1 MDAYLKTSQVSV
13 LGRQVR
19 RGVAVKITDVDVVGD
34 VIILAHLRQEQPQT
48 TILKQII
55 IVNINFAVWT
65 IQQKQSIIKFIV
77 KYSNS
82 VFKPRS

>member
-48 TILKQII
+48 TILKQTII
-55 IVNINFAVWT
+55 ININFAVWT

-77 KYSNS
+77 NYSNS